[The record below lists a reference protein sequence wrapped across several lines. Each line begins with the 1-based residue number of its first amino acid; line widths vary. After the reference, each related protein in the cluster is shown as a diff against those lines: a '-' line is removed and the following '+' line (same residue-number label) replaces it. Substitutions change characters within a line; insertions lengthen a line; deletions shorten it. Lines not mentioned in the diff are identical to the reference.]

1 VKDTSLLNELE
12 VKVKILVDNL
22 RKEREKKNLSSNFK
36 QESTKLIEIKEKIN
50 NILKIVDQFDKLK

>member
-1 VKDTSLLNELE
+1 MKDTSLLNELE